1 MSNTKPSVSF
11 KPFQV
16 KIFDKDGRSV
26 YTDTCSFKPD
36 LKYVQQLLP
45 LIFVRLVRKG
55 KKDVKDYTV
64 AIIESTVT
72 VLGSV
77 NDVLGKKVED

>member
-11 KPFQV
+11 KPFQL
-16 KIFDKDGRSV
+16 KIFDTDGRSV

-45 LIFVRLVRKG
+45 LIFVKLVRKG
-55 KKDVKDYTV
+55 KKGVKDYTV
-64 AIIESTVT
+64 AVIESSVT

-77 NDVLGKKVED
+77 NDVLGKEVED

>member
-1 MSNTKPSVSF
+1 MSSTKPSVSF
-11 KPFQV
+11 KPFQL

-26 YTDTCSFKPD
+26 YTDSCSFKPD

-45 LIFVRLVRKG
+45 LVFVKLVRKG

-64 AIIESTVT
+64 TMIESSVT

-77 NDVLGKKVED
+77 NDVLGKEIED

>member
-1 MSNTKPSVSF
+1 MSSSKLSVSF
-11 KPFQV
+11 KPFQL

-26 YTDTCSFKPD
+26 YTDSCSFKPD

-45 LIFVRLVRKG
+45 LVFVKLVRKG
-55 KKDVKDYTV
+55 KKGVKDYAV
-64 AIIESTVT
+64 AVIESNVT

-77 NDVLGKKVED
+77 NDVLGKEIED